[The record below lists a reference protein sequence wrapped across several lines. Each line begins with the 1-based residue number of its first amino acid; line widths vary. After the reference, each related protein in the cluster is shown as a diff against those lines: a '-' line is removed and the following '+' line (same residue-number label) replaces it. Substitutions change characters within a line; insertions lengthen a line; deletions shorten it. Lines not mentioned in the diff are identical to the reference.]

1 MMSPKNIEMVTVS
14 FGRLALAKAKVAED
28 FYNRLFE
35 IDPSLRKLF
44 KSDIKAQGEK
54 LMMTISIA
62 VSNLKNPNAI
72 RNTVVNLG
80 KRHVTYGVTSKDYQT
95 VAQALLFAVE
105 KNLGDAF
112 TPEIKAAWV
121 EMYTVVA
128 GMMQEAA

>member
-1 MMSPKNIEMVTVS
+1 MMSPENIERVTRS
-14 FGRLALAKAKVAED
+14 FGKIALSKEKVAED
-28 FYNRLFE
+28 FYNRLFV

-44 KSDIKAQGEK
+44 KSDMKKQGEK
-54 LMMTISIA
+54 LMMTMSIA

-72 RNTVVNLG
+72 RSTVVNLG

-95 VAQALLFAVE
+95 VAQALLFAIE

-112 TPEIKAAWV
+112 TPEIKTAWV